1 MVCVRAAKFIPRRM
15 RHECRGTMISLTPAP
30 SSMSG
35 YNLPMQ
41 NKFFPHIALAI
52 GISALSLS
60 AMFVRW
66 AEAPGTVTGFYR
78 LLISTIFLTPFFI
91 RQQKRLEPIDRRRLL
106 FPLLAG
112 IFTAFDFAFWNS
124 SLKYTTAAN
133 ATLLGNT
140 APLWV
145 ALFAL
150 FIFREKLRGF
160 FGFGLI
166 FALTG
171 AALVMGS
178 DFLTHPTLGIGDLMA
193 STAAIFYA
201 AYQLITQR
209 GRKYIDPFRYI
220 WLVGVSATIGM
231 FMMNIVLGN
240 QLTEYPAQT
249 WAIFFVTAI
258 VSQMIGYL
266 AITYALG
273 HLPASIVSPTLIGQ
287 PILTTVLA
295 IPLLGEIPNTLQ
307 WIGGGIA
314 LAGIYIV
321 NQSHRQA
328 QEEIPNA

>member
-1 MVCVRAAKFIPRRM
+1 M
-15 RHECRGTMISLTPAP
+15 R
-30 SSMSG
+30 
-35 YNLPMQ
+35 
-41 NKFFPHIALAI
+41 NKFFPYIALAI

-66 AEAPGTVTGFYR
+66 ADAPGPMTGFYR
-78 LLISTIFLTPFFI
+78 LLISTLFLTPFFI
-91 RQQKRLEPIDRRRLL
+91 KQQKQLTPIDRKYLL
-106 FPLLAG
+106 FPLIGGL
-112 IFTAFDFAFWNS
+112 FTAFDFAFWNS

-145 ALFAL
+145 ALAAL
-150 FIFREKLRGF
+150 LIFREKLKGTF
-160 FGFGLI
+160 WAGLI
-166 FALTG
+166 LAMAG
-171 AALVMGS
+171 AVLIMGS
-178 DFLTHPTLGIGDLMA
+178 DFLTHPTLGLGDLMA

-201 AYQLITQR
+201 SYQLITQR

-231 FMMNIVLGN
+231 FIMNIVLGN
-240 QLTEYPAQT
+240 SFTGYSTQT
-249 WAIFFVTAI
+249 WVVFFATAI

-287 PILTTVLA
+287 PILTAILA
-295 IPLLGEIPNTLQ
+295 IPLLGEIPNTIQ
-307 WIGGGIA
+307 WIGGAIA
-314 LAGIYIV
+314 LAGIYVV

-328 QEEIPNA
+328 QEETPNA

>member
-1 MVCVRAAKFIPRRM
+1 
-15 RHECRGTMISLTPAP
+15 
-30 SSMSG
+30 
-35 YNLPMQ
+35 MQ
-41 NKFFPHIALAI
+41 NKIFPYIALAI

-66 AEAPGTVTGFYR
+66 AEAPGPIVGFYR
-78 LLISTIFLTPFFI
+78 LLISTIFLTPLFI
-91 RQQKRLEPIDRRRLL
+91 RQQKKLEPIDKKYLV

-124 SLKYTTAAN
+124 SLKFTTADN

-140 APLWV
+140 SPLWV

-150 FIFREKLRGF
+150 FIFREKLRGVF
-160 FGFGLI
+160 WLGLAI
-166 FALTG
+166 ALTG

-178 DFLTHPTLGIGDLMA
+178 DFLRHPTLGRGDLMA

-209 GRKYIDPFRYI
+209 GRKHIDPLRYM
-220 WLVGVSATIGM
+220 WLVGLSATIGM
-231 FMMNIVLGN
+231 WIMNIVLGN
-240 QLTEYPAQT
+240 AFTGYPAQT
-249 WAIFFVTAI
+249 WVIFFVTAI

-273 HLPASIVSPTLIGQ
+273 HLPASVVSPTLIGQ
-287 PILTTVLA
+287 PILTTILA
-295 IPLLGEIPNTLQ
+295 IPMLGEIPNSIQ
-307 WIGGGIA
+307 WVGGAMA

-321 NQSHRQA
+321 NQSHLQT